1 MLQVHRQA
9 LKETVMTIIALG
21 ISGLAAAAVV
31 ALGLAGVLSEAHR
44 APDQP

>member
-1 MLQVHRQA
+1 
-9 LKETVMTIIALG
+9 MTIIALG